1 MADYK
6 QRIFLVDPGIG
17 EKSEI
22 CPYSQFEDGR
32 DVTSYI
38 IPPDGYEFTE
48 FKLEPYD
55 GTGTFYDGKIVAQY
69 KELSFMDTI
78 KPNFMRY
85 IIAIV
90 VAICVLVAVIMMIFK
105 KPKTQVYIPAE
116 VAPTEEQAANQ
127 VPEEPAT
134 NVVAYETVKEEAPME
149 QKVEESTPVAVP
161 QEEVKE
167 EAKQEAKEEVVQTPV
182 KEEAVAEPQLSE
194 AELKAQFKKE
204 FWNLIY
210 QKEKTMPVYGRLY
223 RTYKD
228 QVKCKEYTYLVYT
241 ILEDGVKFNSW
252 SANLQRVPANEIKAV
267 RTIDEL
273 KAKLQEYK

>member
-55 GTGTFYDGKIVAQY
+55 GTDTFYDGKIVAQY

-105 KPKTQVYIPAE
+105 KPKTKVYIPAE

-127 VPEEPAT
+127 VPEEPAN
-134 NVVAYETVKEEAPME
+134 NVVAYETVKEEAPVE

-161 QEEVKE
+161 QVEVKE
-167 EAKQEAKEEVVQTPV
+167 EAKEEVVQTPV

-204 FWNLIY
+204 FWDLIH
-210 QKEKTMPVYGRLY
+210 QKEKKMPVYARVY
-223 RTYKD
+223 RAYKD
-228 QVKCKEYTYLVYT
+228 QVQCEELSYMIKN
-241 ILEDGVKFNSW
+241 ILASSAKFQKWN
-252 SANLQRVPANEIKAV
+252 AKLQRVPANEIKSIN
-267 RTIDEL
+267 TIDKL
-273 KAKLQEYK
+273 KAKLEEYK